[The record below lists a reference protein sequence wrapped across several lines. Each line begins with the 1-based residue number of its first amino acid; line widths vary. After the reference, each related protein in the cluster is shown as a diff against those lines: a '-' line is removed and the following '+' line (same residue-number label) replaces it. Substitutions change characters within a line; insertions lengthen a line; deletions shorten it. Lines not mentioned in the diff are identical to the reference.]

1 MDLSKFLSISGKPGL
16 YKHIAQSKTGIVV
29 ESLIDGKRI
38 SAFASDQVST
48 LNDISIFSTD
58 EDIKLEDV
66 FKNIFEKEEGKTAIS
81 EKSTPSELKK
91 YFEEVLPEYDKDRV
105 YVSDIK
111 KVIKW
116 YNILADILAEKNIL
130 EFIEE
135 DTSKEK
141 ETDKKSKVTNDSKEK
156 KDNK

>member
-38 SAFASDQVST
+38 SAFATDQVST

-116 YNILADILAEKNIL
+116 YNILAEKNIL
-130 EFIEE
+130 EFNEE
-135 DTSKEK
+135 DTLKEK
-141 ETDKKSKVTNDSKEK
+141 ETDKKSKVSNDSKEK